1 MKNIL
6 ARGGI
11 EFLAV
16 LLGIS
21 GSLWID
27 DYSETKELHKQIFS
41 SLHALKAEL
50 EANEELL
57 AKSLLSFENKLP
69 SFKIILN
76 PDTLPTLSIDELDK
90 IKHDTSSPWSITLRS
105 RVFNSMEASGL
116 LYKIQNRSLMDRVL
130 KLYQESF
137 VTYEFIA
144 DYDKTHI
151 HKMDDVALS
160 RFTYRNEEDP
170 LKWTW
175 LIDWNDNNNFK
186 LIKNFTVYRSYLLTN
201 RGTKR
206 LLRIN
211 TIKQIEA
218 TQKASEDIEKYL
230 IINKQL

>member
-1 MKNIL
+1 
-6 ARGGI
+6 
-11 EFLAV
+11 
-16 LLGIS
+16 
-21 GSLWID
+21 
-27 DYSETKELHKQIFS
+27 
-41 SLHALKAEL
+41 
-50 EANEELL
+50 
-57 AKSLLSFENKLP
+57 
-69 SFKIILN
+69 
-76 PDTLPTLSIDELDK
+76 
-90 IKHDTSSPWSITLRS
+90 
-105 RVFNSMEASGL
+105 
-116 LYKIQNRSLMDRVL
+116 
-130 KLYQESF
+130 
-137 VTYEFIA
+137 
-144 DYDKTHI
+144 
-151 HKMDDVALS
+151 MDDVALS